1 MVLEGSRWGTRFVG
15 PGGEREGG
23 FGPGLIGLR
32 GRGSEDSDFQAYE
45 KGLGL
50 GILGLKEDVAG
61 RLDALV

>member
-1 MVLEGSRWGTRFVG
+1 MGGQVCGSWR
-15 PGGEREGG
+15 GEVGG